1 VILSTIQNIT
11 KNLICAK
18 TPTDSS
24 FGTVSKHHLCYFS
37 NISKITRPCLGSM
50 ITRSVTG
57 IYCTYLSTLSHK
69 RLSEEKGITMVN
81 PFAISHRIVFVIETK
96 PSPPTPLRLS
106 FYISAW
112 NFRPTIRTRI
122 LPVDTDTSAQ
132 TFKMKHVPARQYFHV
147 VVLIEII
154 LTYCANLLSC

>member
-1 VILSTIQNIT
+1 MSRIQIT
-11 KNLICAK
+11 L
-18 TPTDSS
+18 
-24 FGTVSKHHLCYFS
+24 
-37 NISKITRPCLGSM
+37 
-50 ITRSVTG
+50 SVTG
-57 IYCTYLSTLSHK
+57 IYRTYLSTLSHK
-69 RLSEEKGITMVN
+69 RHTLAKNKGITMVKPFAISHGMVFVIETKPSPPHVRDGLVEGSGITMVN

>member
-1 VILSTIQNIT
+1 MVKPFAISHGMVFVIET
-11 KNLICAK
+11 KPSPPHVRDGL
-18 TPTDSS
+18 
-24 FGTVSKHHLCYFS
+24 VE
-37 NISKITRPCLGSM
+37 GS
-50 ITRSVTG
+50 
-57 IYCTYLSTLSHK
+57 
-69 RLSEEKGITMVN
+69 GITMVN